1 VLKDMG
7 EMLTVKQVAE
17 VKGCSVRYIRK
28 IIENGKLQA
37 AETLNDRNRKKY
49 LVPLE
54 ALDEN
59 LQQKWYRM
67 NPDIVPLGSS
77 EGKAVRKDMGEML
90 TVKQVAEVKGCSV
103 QYIRKIIENGK
114 LKAEETLNDRNRK
127 KYLVPLEALDE
138 NLQQKWYRMNPDNVP
153 QSDSDDG
160 KGIKMKIKKQLLKYF
175 DEFSEEECFM
185 LLGQAA
191 EIKRSRSITLED
203 LAIEKNRKLAEAV
216 RKFNDA
222 VPAQPEKNVVK
233 LVLEQALKNGKINH

>member
-1 VLKDMG
+1 
-7 EMLTVKQVAE
+7 
-17 VKGCSVRYIRK
+17 
-28 IIENGKLQA
+28 
-37 AETLNDRNRKKY
+37 
-49 LVPLE
+49 
-54 ALDEN
+54 
-59 LQQKWYRM
+59 
-67 NPDIVPLGSS
+67 
-77 EGKAVRKDMGEML
+77 
-90 TVKQVAEVKGCSV
+90 
-103 QYIRKIIENGK
+103 
-114 LKAEETLNDRNRK
+114 
-127 KYLVPLEALDE
+127 LEALDE